1 MKRANI
7 VPMAIIFLV
16 SGIAFTT
23 YTFADPVPP
32 MGHGEHPA
40 EMHGDWH
47 GHGFRGYCHDDS
59 WQDTLSDSQQKDVQ
73 KARLSYSKKKDL
85 VTARIKQAKVE
96 LATLLTDDSPSHN
109 AINKKIDEI
118 SKLYSEKLQAK
129 ADYKIQ
135 IRKILN
141 TDQRVKFDMEL
152 MKHASGKHGFG
163 HGHRW

>member
-7 VPMAIIFLV
+7 VSTAIIFLV

-23 YTFADPVPP
+23 YTFADPEPP

-59 WQDTLSDSQQKDVQ
+59 WQDTLTDSQQNDVQ
-73 KARLSYSKKKDL
+73 QARLTYLKKKDL
-85 VTARIKQAKVE
+85 LMAKIKQAKIE
-96 LATLLTDDSPSHN
+96 FATLLTKDSPSHN
-109 AINKKIDEI
+109 AINKIIDDI
-118 SKLYSEKLQAK
+118 SKLKAEKLRAK

-141 TDQRVKFDMEL
+141 ADQRVKFDTQL
-152 MKHASGKHGFG
+152 LKHASGTQGFG